1 MVKSFIKNEIVLV
14 ISFVLA
20 VISIVFVPVDA
31 AYIGYIDFRTLAIL
45 FCLMVVMA
53 GLQKLMVFRQI
64 GERLIGRVSS
74 TRGISLI
81 LILLCFFFS
90 MFITNDV
97 ALLTFV
103 PFTVVVFTMAKITG
117 ELIPVIVLETVAANL
132 GSMMLPMGNPQNLY
146 LYSLTDMSIGAFVL
160 FMLPLGAI
168 SLLLIL
174 LLCFFMVKKQDVT
187 PEVSVEY
194 TRSRGQKI
202 RLVGYLI
209 LFVMS
214 ILVVARA
221 LDYRIGFVILLV
233 TVLLMDRETIVKID
247 YSLLFTFTFLFIFIG
262 NLKRIDAIANMLSSI
277 VVGNEVITGVVASQ
291 FISNVPAAILLSGF
305 TNDIRGLIIGT
316 NLGGLGTLIASMAS
330 LISFKQYGYIV
341 DAKKG
346 RYVRVFTVVNVLLL
360 VIAYGA
366 FRIIY

>member
-1 MVKSFIKNEIVLV
+1 
-14 ISFVLA
+14 
-20 VISIVFVPVDA
+20 
-31 AYIGYIDFRTLAIL
+31 
-45 FCLMVVMA
+45 
-53 GLQKLMVFRQI
+53 
-64 GERLIGRVSS
+64 
-74 TRGISLI
+74 
-81 LILLCFFFS
+81 
-90 MFITNDV
+90 
-97 ALLTFV
+97 
-103 PFTVVVFTMAKITG
+103 
-117 ELIPVIVLETVAANL
+117 
-132 GSMMLPMGNPQNLY
+132 
-146 LYSLTDMSIGAFVL
+146 
-160 FMLPLGAI
+160 
-168 SLLLIL
+168 
-174 LLCFFMVKKQDVT
+174 MVKKQDVT

-366 FRIIY
+366 YRIIY